1 MYRIS
6 ITPEETRREL
16 QAAGRYM
23 LANGLAWGNAG
34 NLSARLSE
42 TRGLITASGTRMG
55 ELADDDFAE
64 FAIGPGEPP
73 SGGRKP
79 SKEVPMHR
87 AVYQA
92 RPEINAILHASPF
105 YSTLLA
111 CTGGSLPGD
120 LFVEDMYYLERV
132 ARVAYAQ
139 PGTQALG
146 EAVGAQAVRAN
157 ALLLENHGVLVYDT
171 SVREALMGLHTLEM
185 TARMVVTARAAELD
199 LQALPAATVAEFL
212 ERSGYR
218 PRRQWPA
225 QGASGEA

>member
-16 QAAGRYM
+16 QEAGHYM

-55 ELADDDFAE
+55 ELGDNDFAE
-64 FAIGPGEPP
+64 FAIGPGEAPA
-73 SGGRKP
+73 GGRKP

-87 AVYQA
+87 AVYEA
-92 RPEINAILHASPF
+92 RPEVGAVLHGSPF

-146 EAVGAQAVRAN
+146 ELVGAQASRAN
-157 ALLLENHGVLVYDT
+157 VLLLENHGVLVYDT

-185 TARMVVTARAAELD
+185 TARMVVTARASGLN

-218 PRRQWPA
+218 PRRQWLPEAPA
-225 QGASGEA
+225 

>member
-1 MYRIS
+1 M
-6 ITPEETRREL
+6 TPDEARREL

-23 LANGLAWGNAG
+23 LENGLAWGNAG
-34 NLSARLSE
+34 NLSARLSP

-55 ELADDDFAE
+55 ELGDNDFAE
-64 FAIGPGEPP
+64 FAIGSGAAPA
-73 SGGRKP
+73 GGRKP

-87 AVYQA
+87 AVYEA

-146 EAVGAQAVRAN
+146 EGVGAQAKLAN
-157 ALLLENHGVLVYDT
+157 VLLLENHGVLVYDT

-185 TARMVVTARAAELD
+185 TARMVVTARAAHLD
-199 LQALPAATVAEFL
+199 LQPLPPATVGEFL

-218 PRRQWPA
+218 PRREWPPTQGDA
-225 QGASGEA
+225 Q

>member
-1 MYRIS
+1 MDS
-6 ITPEETRREL
+6 LNLTPEEARREL

-23 LANGLAWGNAG
+23 LENGLAWGNAG
-34 NLSARLSE
+34 NLSARLSA

-55 ELADDDFAE
+55 ELSDDDFAE
-64 FAIGPGEPP
+64 FAIGAGETP
-73 SGGRKP
+73 SGARKP

-92 RPEINAILHASPF
+92 RPEIGAVLHGSPF

-111 CTGGSLPGD
+111 CAGGSLPGD

-132 ARVAYAQ
+132 ARVPYAQ

-146 EAVGAQAVRAN
+146 EAVGAQAPLAN
-157 ALLLENHGVLVYDT
+157 VLLLENHGVLVYDT

-185 TARMVVTARAAELD
+185 TARMVVTARASGLN
-199 LQALPAATVAEFL
+199 LQALPAETVAEFL

-218 PRRQWPA
+218 PRHQWPP
-225 QGASGEA
+225 QEPV

>member
-1 MYRIS
+1 MVPMNM
-6 ITPEETRREL
+6 TPDEARREL

-23 LANGLAWGNAG
+23 LENGLAWGNAG
-34 NLSARLSE
+34 NLSARLSP

-55 ELADDDFAE
+55 ELRDDDFAE
-64 FAIGPGEPP
+64 FTIGGDEPAAAH
-73 SGGRKP
+73 GRKP

-92 RPEINAILHASPF
+92 RPEITAVLHGSPF

-111 CTGGSLPGD
+111 CAGGSLPGD

-132 ARVAYAQ
+132 ARVPYAQ

-146 EAVGAQAVRAN
+146 EAVGAQAPKAN
-157 ALLLENHGVLVYDT
+157 VLLLENHGVLVYDT

-185 TARMVVTARAAELD
+185 TARMVVTARSAGLS
-199 LQALPAATVAEFL
+199 LQALPPATVAEFL

-218 PRRQWPA
+218 PRREWPP
-225 QGASGEA
+225 ASGDAR

>member
-1 MYRIS
+1 MDPTHLSPAEARQ
-6 ITPEETRREL
+6 EL
-16 QAAGRYM
+16 QTAGRYL

-34 NLSARLSE
+34 NLSARIGPDQ
-42 TRGLITASGTRMG
+42 GLITASGTHMG
-55 ELADDDFAE
+55 ELAADDFAE
-64 FAIGPGEPP
+64 FAIGPGPAP
-73 SGGRKP
+73 AGGRKP

-111 CTGGSLPGD
+111 CSGGALPPD

-146 EAVGAQAVRAN
+146 ELVGAQAARAN
-157 ALLLENHGVLVYDT
+157 VLLLENHGVLVYDT

-185 TARMVVTARAAELD
+185 TARMVVTARSAGLD

-225 QGASGEA
+225 SEAK

>member
-6 ITPEETRREL
+6 VTPEEARREL

-23 LANGLAWGNAG
+23 LDNELAWGNAG
-34 NLSARLSE
+34 NLSARIGQDL
-42 TRGLITASGTRMG
+42 GLITASGTRMG

-64 FAIGPGEPP
+64 FAIGAGETPA
-73 SGGRKP
+73 GGRKP

-92 RPEINAILHASPF
+92 RPEINAVLHAAPF

-111 CTGGSLPGD
+111 CSGGSVPAD

-132 ARVAYAQ
+132 ARVGYAQ

-146 EAVGAQAVRAN
+146 EMVGAQAGKAN
-157 ALLLENHGVLVYDT
+157 VLLLENHGVLVYDT

-185 TARMVVTARAAELD
+185 TARMVVTARTAGLD
-199 LQALPAATVAEFL
+199 LRSLPAATVAEFL

-218 PRRQWPA
+218 PRREWPP
-225 QGASGEA
+225 QEAE